1 MPVKAVSKRELQAWV
16 SDTTGEQ
23 CSNLNKDCASGVLPI
38 TLLNTLHPN
47 AVDARKMN
55 RNASTEDQF
64 LQNYK
69 ILEAAFRK
77 LGIEQA
83 AALVNNS
90 AEQLAKGQP
99 QSTLELMQNMYAM
112 AGADGAERP
121 RGLAPLDPNA
131 LGGGAAAAAR
141 GKRAGGGAA
150 PKAKRAAKGAGDVPE
165 PPAPTEA
172 PAEGE
177 EPPAPAGPSACEVL
191 ESQLAE
197 AREEAEFA
205 KEEAAFYFRKLEL
218 AQELCEHARHIRHLE
233 SSPSWRRGELLDQ
246 QGGDRGDG
254 VLLAHHEQPF
264 LRLEPLDGTPRRAG
278 RRALRDERLPQRSQ
292 LGCDQGALFAQ
303 RVAQRSRLVARLH
316 GGRP

>member
-172 PAEGE
+172 PAETEE

-218 AQELCEHARHIRHLE
+218 AQELCERSATEGRSAACAPAVLR
-233 SSPSWRRGELLDQ
+233 LLFMSEEEIACLDDPGQ
-246 QGGDRGDG
+246 
-254 VLLAHHEQPF
+254 LLAPAME
-264 LRLEPLDGTPRRAG
+264 A
-278 RRALRDERLPQRSQ
+278 
-292 LGCDQGALFAQ
+292 
-303 RVAQRSRLVARLH
+303 
-316 GGRP
+316 

>member
-165 PPAPTEA
+165 PPAP
-172 PAEGE
+172 
-177 EPPAPAGPSACEVL
+177 AGPSACEVL

-218 AQELCEHARHIRHLE
+218 AQELCERSATEGRSAACAPAVLR
-233 SSPSWRRGELLDQ
+233 LLFMSEEEIACLDDPGQ
-246 QGGDRGDG
+246 
-254 VLLAHHEQPF
+254 LLAPAME
-264 LRLEPLDGTPRRAG
+264 A
-278 RRALRDERLPQRSQ
+278 
-292 LGCDQGALFAQ
+292 
-303 RVAQRSRLVARLH
+303 
-316 GGRP
+316 

>member
-69 ILEAAFRK
+69 VLEAAFRK

-112 AGADGAERP
+112 VAFAGSTYGEKTESSYCTYHEVKYAYDNKVPMVPVKLCAEWP
-121 RGLAPLDPNA
+121 PNPTPY
-131 LGGGAAAAAR
+131 AAATR
-141 GKRAGGGAA
+141 R
-150 PKAKRAAKGAGDVPE
+150 DSVTSPE
-165 PPAPTEA
+165 
-172 PAEGE
+172 
-177 EPPAPAGPSACEVL
+177 
-191 ESQLAE
+191 
-197 AREEAEFA
+197 
-205 KEEAAFYFRKLEL
+205 
-218 AQELCEHARHIRHLE
+218 
-233 SSPSWRRGELLDQ
+233 
-246 QGGDRGDG
+246 
-254 VLLAHHEQPF
+254 
-264 LRLEPLDGTPRRAG
+264 
-278 RRALRDERLPQRSQ
+278 
-292 LGCDQGALFAQ
+292 
-303 RVAQRSRLVARLH
+303 
-316 GGRP
+316 

>member
-1 MPVKAVSKRELQAWV
+1 MGVGHHRRAVR
-16 SDTTGEQ
+16 
-23 CSNLNKDCASGVLPI
+23 NLNKDCASGVLPI
-38 TLLNTLHPN
+38 TRLLNTLHPN

-131 LGGGAAAAAR
+131 LGGGAAAARARQARRRRRGAEGEAR
-141 GKRAGGGAA
+141 GQGRRRRARAARADRGAGRGRGAARAGG
-150 PKAKRAAKGAGDVPE
+150 
-165 PPAPTEA
+165 
-172 PAEGE
+172 AER
-177 EPPAPAGPSACEVL
+177 ACEVL

-218 AQELCEHARHIRHLE
+218 AQELCERSATEGRSAACAPAVLRLLFMSEEEIAR
-233 SSPSWRRGELLDQ
+233 LDDPGQ
-246 QGGDRGDG
+246 
-254 VLLAHHEQPF
+254 LLAPAME
-264 LRLEPLDGTPRRAG
+264 A
-278 RRALRDERLPQRSQ
+278 
-292 LGCDQGALFAQ
+292 
-303 RVAQRSRLVARLH
+303 
-316 GGRP
+316 